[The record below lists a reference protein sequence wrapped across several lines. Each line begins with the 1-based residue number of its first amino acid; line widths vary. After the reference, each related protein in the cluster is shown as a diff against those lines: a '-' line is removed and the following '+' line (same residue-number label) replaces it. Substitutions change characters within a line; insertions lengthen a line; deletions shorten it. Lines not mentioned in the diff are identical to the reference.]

1 VTRLAARVVRL
12 ENYCGGG
19 LAVGRIVAMIERA
32 SDEELDRLNAGGA
45 NGELG
50 RMARRLGDR
59 QLDRLISELE
69 QMRLRLLGEVD

>member
-1 VTRLAARVVRL
+1 
-12 ENYCGGG
+12 
-19 LAVGRIVAMIERA
+19 MIERA